1 MEDSLPPIVT
11 RFGEPSKMDTA
22 KFGTMC
28 RVSSNP
34 ESFDIYL
41 QISHDEESPNWTYM
55 GTYSS
60 SVSSTYLYNEVQK
73 ILLSKQPSELLQ

>member
-1 MEDSLPPIVT
+1 MEPKIIT

-22 KFGTMC
+22 DFGTIC
-28 RVSSNP
+28 RVSASP

-41 QISHDEESPNWTYM
+41 QISHAQEDPNWTYM

-60 SVSSTYLYNEVQK
+60 SVSDTYIYNDVHK
-73 ILLSKQPSELLQ
+73 VLSKQQ

>member
-1 MEDSLPPIVT
+1 MESTLPPIVT

-22 KFGTMC
+22 QFGTIC

-41 QISHDEESPNWTYM
+41 QISHSEEEPNWTYM
-55 GTYSS
+55 GAYSS
-60 SVSSTYLYNEVQK
+60 SVSDTFLYNNVHK
-73 ILLSKQPSELLQ
+73 ILLSKQLS

>member
-1 MEDSLPPIVT
+1 MDSTLPPIVT

-22 KFGTMC
+22 QFGTIC

-41 QISHDEESPNWTYM
+41 QISHAEEDPNWTFM

-60 SVSSTYLYNEVQK
+60 TMSDIEIYNDVHK
-73 ILLSKQPSELLQ
+73 ILQSKKL

>member
-1 MEDSLPPIVT
+1 MESTLPSIVT

-22 KFGTMC
+22 QHGTIC

-41 QISHDEESPNWTYM
+41 QISHAEEEPNWTYM
-55 GTYSS
+55 GSYSS
-60 SVSSTYLYNEVQK
+60 SISDIEIYNDVHK
-73 ILLSKQPSELLQ
+73 TLLSKQLS

>member
-22 KFGTMC
+22 KFGTIC
-28 RVSSNP
+28 RVSCTP

-41 QISHDEESPNWTYM
+41 QISHNEEDPNWTYM
-55 GTYSS
+55 GAYSS
-60 SVSSTYLYNEVQK
+60 LISDTELYNNVHK
-73 ILLSKQPSELLQ
+73 TLLSKQLY